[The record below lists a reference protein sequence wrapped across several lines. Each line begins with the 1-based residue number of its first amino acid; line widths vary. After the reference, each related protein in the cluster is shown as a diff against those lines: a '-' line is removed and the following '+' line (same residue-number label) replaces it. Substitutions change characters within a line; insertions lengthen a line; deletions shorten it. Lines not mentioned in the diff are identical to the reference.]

1 MTAAYD
7 HHIHI
12 GPYYNCY
19 YDFHDVFNALINNGV
34 TAADCAYLTPR
45 FDKFAPARQYYE
57 AVTEELLAAKEF
69 AGKIGLNVKF
79 LHWCDPILLNNGMSL
94 SEICRDFDYG
104 GLAIHP
110 RLHDWSPDKPENA
123 ALLNTIFDFAAQNNT
138 DIYIHTGCSDDDNPR
153 LFEPWYRDF
162 PNVTVHLAHCKA
174 HDKIIRL
181 FGLYDNLLGD
191 TAFCPKESI
200 EAIRQAGFGDR
211 LLFGTDFPITH
222 YYNYKEET
230 NIPITEQSLT
240 GNYTAVKAEFIKS
253 YKKRIFGKKYL

>member
-1 MTAAYD
+1 MTITYD

-19 YDFHDVFNALINNGV
+19 YDFHDVFNALIKNGV

-45 FDKFAPARQYYE
+45 FDEFAPAKEYYN
-57 AVTEELLAAKEF
+57 AVTEELIAAKKY
-69 AGKIGLNVKF
+69 AYKIGLNVKF

-104 GLAIHP
+104 GFAIHP
-110 RLHDWSPDKPENA
+110 RLHDWNPSVLKNVT
-123 ALLNTIFDFAAQNNT
+123 LLNMIFDFADHNKM
-138 DIYIHTGCSDDDNPR
+138 DIYIHTGCSDDDNPA
-153 LFEPWYRDF
+153 LFEQWYKDF

-174 HDKIIRL
+174 HDEIIRL

-191 TAFCPKESI
+191 TAFCPNGSI
-200 EAIRQAGFGDR
+200 EAIRQAGFGER

-222 YYNYKEET
+222 YYRYKDE
-230 NIPITEQSLT
+230 NKIPMTEQSLT
-240 GNYTAVKAEFIKS
+240 KNYAVVKTGIM
-253 YKKRIFGKKYL
+253 